1 MLKTLAAALIATSL
15 VAGPVLA
22 AQGTTGPAASET
34 APAPKVHKK
43 HHVRHHARH
52 NAKHVVTHK
61 KHVAHKKHVV
71 THKKHV
77 AKPTHHRVAK
87 VSKTSKAD
95 R

>member
-22 AQGTTGPAASET
+22 AQGTTGAAASET

-43 HHVRHHARH
+43 HHVRHH
-52 NAKHVVTHK
+52 AKHVVTHK

-87 VSKTSKAD
+87 VSKVSKAD